1 MDRPVD
7 GLLGREQLERQ
18 RQDHTQ
24 IRSLRAIDAC
34 DFVLD
39 DPNFLG
45 WWCGIKYQRLVILG
59 EIGCGKTFAMSF
71 LIDIINERSK
81 WIYRGFDVCYYYCRI
96 QNIDHDISRALV
108 LSILDQ
114 LPWQKEEFHNW
125 FMACQASEASDQM
138 ANTIK
143 LGEHLRKLLATR
155 DRLLFIA
162 IDGLD
167 NCSIS
172 SRDTVLSL
180 VHKLSKNNPNVKIV
194 LSSCSEESILEQ
206 LEKEGY
212 LMINMVSDTDRD
224 AIIARHTVKT
234 QLPGL
239 TSEAIKSIAGK
250 ISPLAKG
257 SAIWTK
263 KFFEFIA
270 DKGIDTLDE
279 VCMHPE
285 KSLLPDSLAC
295 YYDAVLTRGP
305 YDESRNRQ
313 LGAKALGFIAIACRP
328 LSLRELAWAI
338 TLSEATENDTI
349 NSLSVLVDHREV
361 MSLIHPFVTRV
372 DYADVDKRQV
382 QLVHPS
388 VEEFAWLLASGNS
401 SASNFEYK
409 PYFVRYVQAEMLDIC
424 IRHLLLDEVDTT
436 SLFSKTDLARE
447 HLPRED
453 IPYIGGE
460 RGFIHKT
467 QDSWQIWGPNEI
479 QYDPAGHGAG
489 NFFGY
494 ATSFWKKHL
503 DTIYEHD
510 ILVYKGEQGPL
521 SALIY
526 SPDHRLELYRN
537 CGSDEKC
544 ILRRLQAY
552 TRQVRQS

>member
-1 MDRPVD
+1 MSRPVNR
-7 GLLGREQLERQ
+7 LLGSEQLERQ
-18 RQDHTQ
+18 RQAHTQ
-24 IRSLRAIDAC
+24 MRSLRTDAAF
-34 DFVLD
+34 DFVLKD
-39 DPNFLG
+39 SKFKE
-45 WWCGIKYQRLVILG
+45 WWIHSKHQRLVLFG
-59 EIGCGKTFAMSF
+59 EMDCGKTLTMSF
-71 LIDIINERSK
+71 LIDRLNKESEQQLRIL
-81 WIYRGFDVCYYYCRI
+81 DVCYYYCCI
-96 QNIDHDISRALV
+96 HDTDHDITCALV
-108 LSILDQ
+108 LSLLNQ
-114 LPWQKEEFHNW
+114 LPGQKDVFYTWYMER
-125 FMACQASEASDQM
+125 QASGDPDPL
-138 ANTIK
+138 ANTTE
-143 LGEHLRKLLATR
+143 LGKHLKEILATR
-155 DRLLFIA
+155 DRSLFVA

-180 VHKLSKNNPNVKIV
+180 VRTLSENSTQIKIV
-194 LSSCSEESILEQ
+194 LSFRPEESILEQ
-206 LEKEGY
+206 LGKEGY

-224 AIIARHTVKT
+224 AIIARRTVET

-239 TSEAIKSIAGK
+239 KPEAINSIAGK

-257 SAIWTK
+257 SAMWTK
-263 KFFEFIA
+263 KFVEFIA
-270 DKGIDTLDE
+270 DKGIRTPDK
-279 VCMHPE
+279 VCMHLE
-285 KSLLPDSLAC
+285 KSLLPDSLPC
-295 YYDAVLTRGP
+295 YYEAMLTRGP

-349 NSLSVLVDHREV
+349 NSLSGLVDHREV
-361 MSLIHPFVTRV
+361 MKLIHPFVTRV

-382 QLVHPS
+382 QLVHQS

-401 SASNFEYK
+401 SASNLQYK
-409 PYFVRYVQAEMLDIC
+409 PYFFRYVQAEMLDIC

-453 IPYIGGE
+453 IPYVGGE

-479 QYDPAGHGAG
+479 QYDPAKHGAG

-503 DTIYEHD
+503 DAIYEHD
-510 ILVYKGEQGPL
+510 ILVHKGERGSLSVLIHWPDDRWRLFRNYGP
-521 SALIY
+521 
-526 SPDHRLELYRN
+526 
-537 CGSDEKC
+537 DEKC
-544 ILRRLQAY
+544 ILRLLQAY
-552 TRQVRQS
+552 TREFRRL